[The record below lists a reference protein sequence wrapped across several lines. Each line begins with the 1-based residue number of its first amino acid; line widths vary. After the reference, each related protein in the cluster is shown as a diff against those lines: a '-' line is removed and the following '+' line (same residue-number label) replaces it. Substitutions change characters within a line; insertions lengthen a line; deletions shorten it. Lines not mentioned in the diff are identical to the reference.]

1 MNPLEDVEDKL
12 REWLSEA
19 RKVVVIGV
27 GNPLRKDDFVGVW
40 IVRELQGKVSENVK
54 LIESETVPESFIE
67 PIARFEPSHILI
79 IDSALL
85 DLKAGSSKLVEA
97 QAIPYF
103 PAISTH
109 TLPLRIFCDMLSAMT
124 RAKIAILAIQPK
136 DVDFGEGLTKEVENA
151 ARIIIKILVDVLP

>member
-151 ARIIIKILVDVLP
+151 AKIIIKILVDVLP